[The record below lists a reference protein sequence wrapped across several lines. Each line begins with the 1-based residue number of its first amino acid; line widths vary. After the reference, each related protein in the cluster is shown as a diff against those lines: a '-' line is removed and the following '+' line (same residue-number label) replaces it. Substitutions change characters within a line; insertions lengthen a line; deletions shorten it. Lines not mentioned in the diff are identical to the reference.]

1 MMGDVVE
8 VFAMLDTT
16 TGTYTATRIEP
27 KANATSFKL
36 RGVVASLDTMAHTFK
51 IGTETISYANLTAD
65 KVPADLAD
73 RLLVRV
79 KLETTQVAGAWV
91 ATKLKSAVRH
101 MEDHDEAEL
110 KGLITAFTST
120 TQFSVDG
127 TPVDATKATFP
138 DGTTGIVL
146 GAEVEV
152 EGAATNGVIMAT
164 KVSIET
170 AEKNKLTGF
179 ELHGAISAL
188 DTTAKTFVLRGVTV
202 SYGGSAV
209 VFKGG
214 METDLAVGR
223 KVEVKGTLS
232 SDGTKL
238 DAVTIKFES

>member
-1 MMGDVVE
+1 MRLHS
-8 VFAMLDTT
+8 FP
-16 TGTYTATRIEP
+16 TRR
-27 KANATSFKL
+27 S
-36 RGVVASLDTMAHTFK
+36 SD
-51 IGTETISYANLTAD
+51 LTAD

-73 RLLVRV
+73 GLLVRV
-79 KLETTQVAGAWV
+79 KLETMQVGGAWV

-127 TPVDATKATFP
+127 IAVDATNAKFP
-138 DGTTGIVL
+138 DGTTGLVL

-152 EGAATNGVIMAT
+152 EGAASNGVIMAT

-170 AEKNKLTGF
+170 EDQDKLAGF
-179 ELHGAISAL
+179 ELHGAIVTL

-214 METDLAVGR
+214 MESDLAVGR

-232 SDGTKL
+232 SDGTML
-238 DAVTIKFES
+238 DAVTIKFEN